1 MEEKMGFGLKRIE
14 RRQGQR
20 EEVKEAPRRPAVRG
34 CPVPSRPLPLV
45 LLIRLST
52 SPSFSPSKAG
62 DGGGREQLSAAA
74 GRRSLVTGN
83 LAFPVAASHCWAGS
97 VGCSG
102 VAAASGRGVGRVG
115 QAGVAQ
121 GGKGG
126 QRKG

>member
-62 DGGGREQLSAAA
+62 DGGGASTCPLLQGGARLSRGIWPSRWPRAIV
-74 GRRSLVTGN
+74 GRVLPFG
-83 LAFPVAASHCWAGS
+83 AP
-97 VGCSG
+97 
-102 VAAASGRGVGRVG
+102 AAASGRGVGRVG